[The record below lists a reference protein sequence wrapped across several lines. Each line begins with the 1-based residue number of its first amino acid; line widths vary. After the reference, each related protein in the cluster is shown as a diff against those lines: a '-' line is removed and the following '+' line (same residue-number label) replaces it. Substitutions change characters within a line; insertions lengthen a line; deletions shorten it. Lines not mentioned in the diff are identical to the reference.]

1 MYWWKGTWITAL
13 ELSQKNE
20 RENPEVDSHKYPQ
33 LIFMKMQSNLAPHI
47 KQPQDESQTP
57 LEIVKL

>member
-33 LIFMKMQSNLAPHI
+33 LIFMKMQRQSRTTH
-47 KQPQDESQTP
+47 QTTSG
-57 LEIVKL
+57 